1 MTIEK
6 NVIPLSEKI
15 SDDPKN
21 FLVIG
26 WTVVL
31 LGLAI
36 FIFWAAFAPLDKGVP
51 AIGNVAIS
59 GNKKSV
65 QSSVEGIITHIFV
78 KNGDPV
84 SAGQTLIQLSPIQ
97 SQALVKSLSEQ
108 YDNLLITQQ
117 RLYAELNQQA
127 SFKLNNNEKY
137 YSSTENREKLL
148 LQQNRL
154 LNEKKVEL
162 ISEINGY
169 KAVIDGITNRLTH
182 LKRSIQNK
190 KSQISNLQS
199 QLNDLQILANEGYI
213 PRHRYQEMMR
223 ELAENNNQLNET
235 FGQISTLEKQKLEY
249 EQRILQRNANFYQ
262 LARTELNK
270 IQIQIQI
277 SETEK
282 QLIIE
287 TDKLAKMAI
296 IAPISGTVM
305 DLSVFTQGGFVKTGQ
320 TLMDIVPEDH
330 QLVIEARLAPH
341 LIDKVTPGLPVDLIF
356 SAFNQ
361 NTTPKIPG
369 EVTIIS
375 ADRLIDERTT
385 EPYYQVLINIK
396 DYTLLADNKN
406 KLKAGMPVD
415 VFIKTGDRSLL
426 NYLFK
431 PVLDRLHTSLTEE

>member
-15 SDDPKN
+15 SDDPKK

-51 AIGNVAIS
+51 AIGNVVIS

-84 SAGQTLIQLSPIQ
+84 SAGQPLIQLSPIQ

-117 RLYAELNQQA
+117 RLYAELNQQT
-127 SFKLNNNEKY
+127 SFKLNNSDKY

-154 LNEKKVEL
+154 LNEKSAEL

-169 KAVIDGITNRLTH
+169 KAAIDGITGRLTH

-190 KSQISNLQS
+190 KSQISNLQN

-213 PRHRYQEMMR
+213 PRHRYQEMVR

-235 FGQISTLEKQKLEY
+235 FGQISALEKQKLEY
-249 EQRILQRNANFYQ
+249 EQRILQRNANFHQ

-270 IQIQIQI
+270 IQLQI

>member
-15 SDDPKN
+15 SDDPKK

-51 AIGNVAIS
+51 AIGNVVIS

-117 RLYAELNQQA
+117 RLYAELNQQT
-127 SFKLNNNEKY
+127 SFKLNNSDKY

-154 LNEKKVEL
+154 LNEKSAEL

-169 KAVIDGITNRLTH
+169 KAAIDGITGRLTH

-190 KSQISNLQS
+190 KSQISNLQN

-213 PRHRYQEMMR
+213 PRHRYQEMVR

-235 FGQISTLEKQKLEY
+235 FGQISALEKQKLEY
-249 EQRILQRNANFYQ
+249 EQRILQRNANFHQ

-270 IQIQIQI
+270 IQLQI

-305 DLSVFTQGGFVKTGQ
+305 DLSVFTQGSFVKTGQ

>member
-15 SDDPKN
+15 SDDPKK

-51 AIGNVAIS
+51 AIGNVVIS

-117 RLYAELNQQA
+117 RLYAELNQQT
-127 SFKLNNNEKY
+127 SFKLNNSDKY

-154 LNEKKVEL
+154 LNEKSAEL

-169 KAVIDGITNRLTH
+169 KASIDGITGRLTH

-190 KSQISNLQS
+190 KSQISNLQN

-213 PRHRYQEMMR
+213 PRHRYQEMVR

-235 FGQISTLEKQKLEY
+235 FGQISALEKQKLEY
-249 EQRILQRNANFYQ
+249 EQRILQRNANFHQ

-270 IQIQIQI
+270 IQLQI

>member
-15 SDDPKN
+15 SDDPKK

-51 AIGNVAIS
+51 AIGNVVIS

-117 RLYAELNQQA
+117 RLYAELNQQT
-127 SFKLNNNEKY
+127 SFKLNNSDKY

-154 LNEKKVEL
+154 LNEKSAEL

-169 KAVIDGITNRLTH
+169 KATIDGITGRLTH

-190 KSQISNLQS
+190 KSQISNLQN

-213 PRHRYQEMMR
+213 PRHRYQEMVR

-235 FGQISTLEKQKLEY
+235 FGQISALEKQKLEY
-249 EQRILQRNANFYQ
+249 EQRILQRNANFHQ

-270 IQIQIQI
+270 IQLQI

>member
-270 IQIQIQI
+270 IQIQI

>member
-15 SDDPKN
+15 SDDPKK

-51 AIGNVAIS
+51 AIGNVVIS

-117 RLYAELNQQA
+117 RLYAELNQQT
-127 SFKLNNNEKY
+127 SFKLNNSDKY

-154 LNEKKVEL
+154 LNEKSAEL

-169 KAVIDGITNRLTH
+169 KAAIDGITGRLTH

-190 KSQISNLQS
+190 KSQISNLQN

-213 PRHRYQEMMR
+213 PRHRYQEMIR

-235 FGQISTLEKQKLEY
+235 FGQISALEKQKLEY
-249 EQRILQRNANFYQ
+249 EQRILQRNANYYQ

-270 IQIQIQI
+270 IQLQI

-287 TDKLAKMAI
+287 KDKLAKMAI

>member
-6 NVIPLSEKI
+6 NVIPLSENI
-15 SDDPKN
+15 SDDPKK

-84 SAGQTLIQLSPIQ
+84 SAGQTLIQLSPLQ

-117 RLYAELNQQA
+117 RLYAELNQQT

-154 LNEKKVEL
+154 LNEKSTEL

-169 KAVIDGITNRLTH
+169 KAAIDGITGRLIH

-190 KSQISNLQS
+190 KSQISNLQN

-213 PRHRYQEMMR
+213 PRHRYQEMIR

-235 FGQISTLEKQKLEY
+235 FGQISALEKQKLEY
-249 EQRILQRNANFYQ
+249 EQRILQRNANFHQ

-270 IQIQIQI
+270 IQLQI

-320 TLMDIVPEDH
+320 TLMDIVPADH

>member
-1 MTIEK
+1 
-6 NVIPLSEKI
+6 
-15 SDDPKN
+15 
-21 FLVIG
+21 
-26 WTVVL
+26 
-31 LGLAI
+31 
-36 FIFWAAFAPLDKGVP
+36 
-51 AIGNVAIS
+51 
-59 GNKKSV
+59 
-65 QSSVEGIITHIFV
+65 
-78 KNGDPV
+78 
-84 SAGQTLIQLSPIQ
+84 
-97 SQALVKSLSEQ
+97 
-108 YDNLLITQQ
+108 
-117 RLYAELNQQA
+117 
-127 SFKLNNNEKY
+127 
-137 YSSTENREKLL
+137 L

-154 LNEKKVEL
+154 LNEKSAEL

-169 KAVIDGITNRLTH
+169 KAAIDGITGRLTH

-190 KSQISNLQS
+190 KSQISNLQN

-213 PRHRYQEMMR
+213 PRHRYQEMVR

-235 FGQISTLEKQKLEY
+235 FGQISALEKQKLEY
-249 EQRILQRNANFYQ
+249 EQRILQRNANFHQ

-270 IQIQIQI
+270 IQLQI

-282 QLIIE
+282 QFIIE

>member
-6 NVIPLSEKI
+6 NVIPLSENI
-15 SDDPKN
+15 SDDPKK

-84 SAGQTLIQLSPIQ
+84 SAGQTLIQLSPLQ

-117 RLYAELNQQA
+117 RLYAELNQQT

-154 LNEKKVEL
+154 LNEKSTEL

-169 KAVIDGITNRLTH
+169 KAAIDGITGRLTH

-190 KSQISNLQS
+190 KSQISNLQN
-199 QLNDLQILANEGYI
+199 QLNDLQILAKEGYI
-213 PRHRYQEMMR
+213 PRHRYQEMVR

-235 FGQISTLEKQKLEY
+235 FGQISALEKQKLEY
-249 EQRILQRNANFYQ
+249 EQRILQRNANFHQ

-270 IQIQIQI
+270 IQLQI

>member
-15 SDDPKN
+15 SDDPKK

-51 AIGNVAIS
+51 AIGNVVIS

-84 SAGQTLIQLSPIQ
+84 SAGQTLIQLNPIQ

-117 RLYAELNQQA
+117 RLYAELNQQT
-127 SFKLNNNEKY
+127 SFKLNNSDKY

-154 LNEKKVEL
+154 LNEKSAEL

-169 KAVIDGITNRLTH
+169 KAAIDGITGRLTH

-190 KSQISNLQS
+190 KSQISNLQN

-213 PRHRYQEMMR
+213 PRHRYQEMVR
-223 ELAENNNQLNET
+223 ELVENNNQLNET
-235 FGQISTLEKQKLEY
+235 FGQISALEKQKLEY
-249 EQRILQRNANFYQ
+249 EQRILQRNANFHQ

-270 IQIQIQI
+270 IQLQI

-287 TDKLAKMAI
+287 KDKLAKMAI

>member
-15 SDDPKN
+15 SDDPKK

-51 AIGNVAIS
+51 AIGNVVIS

-117 RLYAELNQQA
+117 RLYAELNQQT
-127 SFKLNNNEKY
+127 SFKLNNSDKY

-154 LNEKKVEL
+154 LNEKSAEL

-169 KAVIDGITNRLTH
+169 KAAIDGITGRLTH

-190 KSQISNLQS
+190 KSQISNLQN

-213 PRHRYQEMMR
+213 PRHRYQEMVR
-223 ELAENNNQLNET
+223 ELVENNNQLNET
-235 FGQISTLEKQKLEY
+235 FGQISALEKQKLEY
-249 EQRILQRNANFYQ
+249 EQRILQRNANFHQ

-270 IQIQIQI
+270 IQLQI

-287 TDKLAKMAI
+287 KDKLAKMAI
-296 IAPISGTVM
+296 IAQISGTVM

>member
-15 SDDPKN
+15 SDDPKK

-51 AIGNVAIS
+51 AIGNVVIS

-117 RLYAELNQQA
+117 RLYAELNQQT
-127 SFKLNNNEKY
+127 SFKLNNSDKY

-154 LNEKKVEL
+154 LNEKSTEL

-169 KAVIDGITNRLTH
+169 KAAIDGITGRLTH

-190 KSQISNLQS
+190 KSQISNLQN

-213 PRHRYQEMMR
+213 PRHRYQEMVR

-235 FGQISTLEKQKLEY
+235 FGQISALEKQKLEY
-249 EQRILQRNANFYQ
+249 EQRILQRNANFHQ

-270 IQIQIQI
+270 IQLQI

>member
-15 SDDPKN
+15 SDDPKK

-51 AIGNVAIS
+51 AIGNVVIS

-117 RLYAELNQQA
+117 RLYAELNQQT
-127 SFKLNNNEKY
+127 SFKLNNSDKY

-154 LNEKKVEL
+154 LNEKSAEL

-169 KAVIDGITNRLTH
+169 KAAIDGITGRLTH

-190 KSQISNLQS
+190 KSQISNLQN

-213 PRHRYQEMMR
+213 PRHRYQEMVR

-235 FGQISTLEKQKLEY
+235 FGQISALEKQKLEY
-249 EQRILQRNANFYQ
+249 EQRILQRNANFHQ

-270 IQIQIQI
+270 IQLQI

-341 LIDKVTPGLPVDLIF
+341 LIDKVTSGLPVDLIF

>member
-15 SDDPKN
+15 SDDPKK

-117 RLYAELNQQA
+117 RLYAELNQQT

-154 LNEKKVEL
+154 LNEKSAEL

-169 KAVIDGITNRLTH
+169 KAAIDGITGRLTH

-190 KSQISNLQS
+190 KSQISNLQN

-213 PRHRYQEMMR
+213 PRHRYQEMIR

-235 FGQISTLEKQKLEY
+235 FGQISALEKQKLEY
-249 EQRILQRNANFYQ
+249 EQRILQRNANFHQ

-270 IQIQIQI
+270 IQLQI

>member
-15 SDDPKN
+15 SDDPKK

-51 AIGNVAIS
+51 AIGNVVIS

-117 RLYAELNQQA
+117 RLYAELNQQT
-127 SFKLNNNEKY
+127 SFKLNNSDKY

-154 LNEKKVEL
+154 LNEKSAEL

-169 KAVIDGITNRLTH
+169 KATIDGITGRLTH

-190 KSQISNLQS
+190 KSQISNLQN

-213 PRHRYQEMMR
+213 PRHRYQEMVR
-223 ELAENNNQLNET
+223 ELVENNNQLNET
-235 FGQISTLEKQKLEY
+235 FGQISALEKQKLEY
-249 EQRILQRNANFYQ
+249 EQRILQRNANFHQ

-270 IQIQIQI
+270 IQLQI

-287 TDKLAKMAI
+287 KDKLAKMAI

>member
-6 NVIPLSEKI
+6 NVIPLSENI
-15 SDDPKN
+15 SDDPKK

-51 AIGNVAIS
+51 AIGNVVIS

-117 RLYAELNQQA
+117 RLYAELNQQT
-127 SFKLNNNEKY
+127 SFKLNNSDKY

-154 LNEKKVEL
+154 LNEKSTEL

-169 KAVIDGITNRLTH
+169 KAAIDGITGRLTH

-190 KSQISNLQS
+190 KSQISNLQN

-213 PRHRYQEMMR
+213 PRHRYQEMIR

-235 FGQISTLEKQKLEY
+235 FGQISALEKQKLEY
-249 EQRILQRNANFYQ
+249 EQRILQRNANYYQ

-270 IQIQIQI
+270 IQLQI

-287 TDKLAKMAI
+287 KDKLAKMAI

>member
-15 SDDPKN
+15 SDDPKK

-51 AIGNVAIS
+51 AIGNVVIS

-84 SAGQTLIQLSPIQ
+84 SAGQTLIQLSPLQ

-117 RLYAELNQQA
+117 RLYAELNQQT

-137 YSSTENREKLL
+137 YSSTENKEKLL

-154 LNEKKVEL
+154 LNEKSAEL

-169 KAVIDGITNRLTH
+169 KAAIDGITGRLTH

-190 KSQISNLQS
+190 KSQISNLQN

-213 PRHRYQEMMR
+213 PRHRYQEMVR

-235 FGQISTLEKQKLEY
+235 FGQISALEKQKLEY
-249 EQRILQRNANFYQ
+249 EQRILQRNANFHQ

-270 IQIQIQI
+270 IQLQI

>member
-15 SDDPKN
+15 SDDPKK

-51 AIGNVAIS
+51 AIGNVVIS

-84 SAGQTLIQLSPIQ
+84 SAGQTLIQLSPLQ

-117 RLYAELNQQA
+117 RLYAELNQQT

-154 LNEKKVEL
+154 LNEKSAEL

-169 KAVIDGITNRLTH
+169 KAAIDGITGRLTH

-190 KSQISNLQS
+190 KSQISNLQN

-213 PRHRYQEMMR
+213 PRHRYQEMVR

-235 FGQISTLEKQKLEY
+235 FGQISALEKQKLEY
-249 EQRILQRNANFYQ
+249 EQRILQRNANFHQ

-270 IQIQIQI
+270 IQLQI

>member
-15 SDDPKN
+15 SDDPKK

-51 AIGNVAIS
+51 AIGNVVIS

-117 RLYAELNQQA
+117 RLYAELNQQT
-127 SFKLNNNEKY
+127 SFKLNNSDKY

-154 LNEKKVEL
+154 LNEKSAEL

-169 KAVIDGITNRLTH
+169 KAAIDGITGRLTH

-190 KSQISNLQS
+190 KSQISNLQN

-213 PRHRYQEMMR
+213 PRHRYQEMVR
-223 ELAENNNQLNET
+223 ELVENNNQLNET
-235 FGQISTLEKQKLEY
+235 FGQISALEKQKLEY
-249 EQRILQRNANFYQ
+249 EQRILQRNANFHQ

-270 IQIQIQI
+270 IQLQI

-287 TDKLAKMAI
+287 KDKLAKMAI

>member
-6 NVIPLSEKI
+6 NVIPLSENI
-15 SDDPKN
+15 SDDPKK

-84 SAGQTLIQLSPIQ
+84 SAGQTLIQLNPLQ

-117 RLYAELNQQA
+117 RLYAELNQQT

-154 LNEKKVEL
+154 LNEKSTEL

-169 KAVIDGITNRLTH
+169 KAAIDGITGRLIH

-190 KSQISNLQS
+190 KSQISNLQN

-213 PRHRYQEMMR
+213 PRHRYQEMIR

-235 FGQISTLEKQKLEY
+235 FGQISALEKQKLEY
-249 EQRILQRNANFYQ
+249 EQRILQRNANFHQ

-270 IQIQIQI
+270 IQLQI

-320 TLMDIVPEDH
+320 TLMDIVPADH

>member
-15 SDDPKN
+15 SDDPKK

-51 AIGNVAIS
+51 AIGNVVIS

-117 RLYAELNQQA
+117 RLYAELNQQT
-127 SFKLNNNEKY
+127 SFKLNNSDKY

-154 LNEKKVEL
+154 LNEKSAEL

-169 KAVIDGITNRLTH
+169 KAAIDGITGRLTH

-190 KSQISNLQS
+190 KSQISNLQN

-213 PRHRYQEMMR
+213 PRHRYQEMVR
-223 ELAENNNQLNET
+223 ELVENNNQLNET
-235 FGQISTLEKQKLEY
+235 FGQISALEKQKLEY
-249 EQRILQRNANFYQ
+249 EQRILQRNANFHQ

-270 IQIQIQI
+270 IQLQI

-287 TDKLAKMAI
+287 KDKLDKMAI

>member
-15 SDDPKN
+15 SDDPKK

-51 AIGNVAIS
+51 AIGNVVIS

-117 RLYAELNQQA
+117 RLYAELNQQT

-154 LNEKKVEL
+154 LNEKSAEL

-169 KAVIDGITNRLTH
+169 KAAIDGITGRLTH

-190 KSQISNLQS
+190 KSQISNLQN

-213 PRHRYQEMMR
+213 PRHRYQEMVR

-235 FGQISTLEKQKLEY
+235 FGQISALEKQKLEY
-249 EQRILQRNANFYQ
+249 EQRILQRNANFHQ

-270 IQIQIQI
+270 IQLQI

>member
-15 SDDPKN
+15 SDNPKK

-84 SAGQTLIQLSPIQ
+84 SAGQTLIQLSPLQ

-117 RLYAELNQQA
+117 RLYAELNQQT

-154 LNEKKVEL
+154 LNEKSAEL

-169 KAVIDGITNRLTH
+169 KAAIDGITGRLTH

-190 KSQISNLQS
+190 KSQISNLQN

-213 PRHRYQEMMR
+213 PRHRYQEMVR

-235 FGQISTLEKQKLEY
+235 FGQISALEKQKLEY
-249 EQRILQRNANFYQ
+249 EQRILQRNANFHQ

-270 IQIQIQI
+270 IQLQI

>member
-270 IQIQIQI
+270 IQIQI

-305 DLSVFTQGGFVKTGQ
+305 DLSIFTQGGFVKTGQ

>member
-15 SDDPKN
+15 SDDPKK

-36 FIFWAAFAPLDKGVP
+36 FIFWVAFAPLDKGVP

-84 SAGQTLIQLSPIQ
+84 SAGQTLIQLSPLQ

-117 RLYAELNQQA
+117 RLYAELNQQT

-154 LNEKKVEL
+154 LNEKSAEL

-169 KAVIDGITNRLTH
+169 KAAIDGITGRLTH

-190 KSQISNLQS
+190 KSQISNLQN

-213 PRHRYQEMMR
+213 PRHRYQEMVR

-235 FGQISTLEKQKLEY
+235 FGQISALEKQKLEY
-249 EQRILQRNANFYQ
+249 EQRILQRNANFHQ

-270 IQIQIQI
+270 IQLQI